1 MDICCNRKMI
11 PKGIRGLNLHLLGNF
26 DYQQKIIHIILQLVL
41 GYSADAHLEL
51 CQISIMQ
58 LLEKIVN
65 PLSANPQNG
74 QAHSNN
80 LSNYLCVSDHFVGL
94 TFKGLTIFGKISIT
108 DV

>member
-1 MDICCNRKMI
+1 MM
-11 PKGIRGLNLHLLGNF
+11 PYGIRSLDLHLLGNF

-51 CQISIMQ
+51 CQTSIMQ
-58 LLEKIVN
+58 LLETIVN

-80 LSNYLCVSDHFVGL
+80 SSNCLCVFDHFV
-94 TFKGLTIFGKISIT
+94 
-108 DV
+108 

>member
-11 PKGIRGLNLHLLGNF
+11 PKEIRGLNLHLLGNF
-26 DYQQKIIHIILQLVL
+26 DYQQKIIHIVLQLVL

-74 QAHSNN
+74 QAHSKTICGIV
-80 LSNYLCVSDHFVGL
+80 CVC
-94 TFKGLTIFGKISIT
+94 LTILWG
-108 DV
+108 

>member
-26 DYQQKIIHIILQLVL
+26 DYQQKIIHIVLQLVL

-74 QAHSNN
+74 QAHSKTICRIV
-80 LSNYLCVSDHFVGL
+80 CVC
-94 TFKGLTIFGKISIT
+94 LTILWG
-108 DV
+108 